1 MNMFS
6 IPLRDRLRSLA
17 AADRLAQFV
26 AVGTI
31 GASVDMSLLVVFH
44 SVVGL
49 QLVISKLAGAEIS
62 FLVMF
67 VINERWTFESFGKTS
82 LRARLRRLAT
92 SNGVRLGGL
101 ATATTVLVV
110 LTETVGLWYPLAN
123 AVGIG
128 VGFFVNYSF
137 ESLLTWRVHRG

>member
-1 MNMFS
+1 MLS
-6 IPLRDRLRSLA
+6 IPFRDRLRSLA
-17 AADRLAQFV
+17 TADRLLQFI

-49 QLVISKLAGAEIS
+49 PLVVSKLTGAEIS
-62 FLVMF
+62 YLVMF
-67 VINERWTFESFGKTS
+67 VINERWTFSSFGKTS
-82 LRARLRRLAT
+82 LRARLRRLGT

-110 LTETVGLWYPLAN
+110 LTEVAGLWYPLAN
-123 AVGIG
+123 AIGIG
-128 VGFFVNYSF
+128 VGFFVNYAF
-137 ESLLTWRVHRG
+137 ESLLTWRVHRN